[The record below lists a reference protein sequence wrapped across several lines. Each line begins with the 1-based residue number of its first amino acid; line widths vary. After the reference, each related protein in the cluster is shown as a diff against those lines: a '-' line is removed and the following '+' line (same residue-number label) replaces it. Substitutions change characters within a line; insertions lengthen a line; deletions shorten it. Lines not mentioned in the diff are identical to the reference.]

1 MARKKPEFRQDARSS
16 ILKNIHM
23 TRLQRLNL
31 LKWALYA
38 LVCILLLTVQ
48 DVIMSQVSFYGV
60 STDLAP
66 MGVLLITVLVGSE
79 YGSIFAL
86 LASCFYWF
94 SGSAPGPYC
103 IALLTVL
110 GICATIIRQTYW
122 RRGLRSTVLCA
133 GLALVLYELSVFG
146 IGLIT
151 GLTLWNRVG
160 IFLFTGLVSWLLM
173 IPLYPLMYKIGKI
186 GGEPWKE

>member
-1 MARKKPEFRQDARSS
+1 MARKKQEFKQDARAS
-16 ILKNIHM
+16 ILKNFYM

-38 LVCILLLTVQ
+38 VVCVLLLVIQ
-48 DVIMSQVSFYGV
+48 DVMMSRFSIYGA

-66 MGVLLITVLVGSE
+66 MVILLITVLVGSE
-79 YGSIFAL
+79 HGSIFAL
-86 LASCFYWF
+86 AASTIFWC

-103 IALLTVL
+103 ITQLTFLGVL
-110 GICATIIRQTYW
+110 ATLIRQTYW

-133 GLALVLYELSVFG
+133 GVALMLYELSTFV
-146 IGLIT
+146 IGLVM
-151 GLTLWNRVG
+151 GLTLWSRVG
-160 IFLFTGLVSWLLM
+160 VFLFTGLFSWALM
-173 IPLYPLMYKIGKI
+173 VPLYPILYKIGKI